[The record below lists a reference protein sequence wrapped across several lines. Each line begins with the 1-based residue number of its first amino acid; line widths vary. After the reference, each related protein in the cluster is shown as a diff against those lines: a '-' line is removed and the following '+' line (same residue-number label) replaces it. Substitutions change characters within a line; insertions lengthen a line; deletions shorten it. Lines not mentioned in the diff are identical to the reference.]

1 MFSICYLMLCCVML
15 CYVMLCYA
23 CMYLYIYMYVLIH
36 IHMCRYTR
44 YVIVTRIHCWNISQV
59 KDLWKKLKYAAR
71 KVVSGLMKA
80 KEFLFGSSDGAV
92 GRATVD
98 PRAYIYI
105 YIYIYYILY
114 ILYIYTYNTCRHVHV
129 CQCRVHK
136 LKLLLCA
143 AIRFRCCPVPNCFEA
158 AKDSATRRKKFGM
171 EWKNAS
177 PRTSRWRKRQKI
189 MAPACWK
196 PSLDSR

>member
-1 MFSICYLMLCCVML
+1 MFSICLVYVML
-15 CYVMLCYA
+15 CYVMHVCI
-23 CMYLYIYMYVLIH
+23 YICTYSFT
-36 IHMCRYTR
+36 YTR
-44 YVIVTRIHCWNISQV
+44 VDIRDILLLQESTAEAYLRWKISGRSWNT
-59 KDLWKKLKYAAR
+59 LP
-71 KVVSGLMKA
+71 
-80 KEFLFGSSDGAV
+80 
-92 GRATVD
+92 GRWSVAWWRPKSFSLAPQMAQLEEQQLSRVH
-98 PRAYIYI
+98 I
-105 YIYIYYILY
+105 
-114 ILYIYTYNTCRHVHV
+114 YIYTYNTCRHVHV
-129 CQCRVHK
+129 CRVHK

-143 AIRFRCCPVPNCFEA
+143 AIHFRCCPVPSCFEA

>member
-1 MFSICYLMLCCVML
+1 MRKPDLLSRRRQNLEEQLPTLLSNKECQELVRLGWEKGWQKMSHVFNVF
-15 CYVMLCYA
+15 
-23 CMYLYIYMYVLIH
+23 IYCTVLRLLDS
-36 IHMCRYTR
+36 C
-44 YVIVTRIHCWNISQV
+44 Q
-59 KDLWKKLKYAAR
+59 K
-71 KVVSGLMKA
+71 
-80 KEFLFGSSDGAV
+80 GA
-92 GRATVD
+92 
-98 PRAYIYI
+98 
-105 YIYIYYILY
+105 
-114 ILYIYTYNTCRHVHV
+114 YIYTYNTCRHVHV

>member
-1 MFSICYLMLCCVML
+1 MLSYVML

-23 CMYLYIYMYVLIH
+23 CMYLYICTYSYTYTCVDIRDMLLLQESTAETYLRWKISGRSWNTLPGRWSVAWWRPKSFSLAPQTAQLEEQQLIRVH
-36 IHMCRYTR
+36 T
-44 YVIVTRIHCWNISQV
+44 
-59 KDLWKKLKYAAR
+59 
-71 KVVSGLMKA
+71 
-80 KEFLFGSSDGAV
+80 
-92 GRATVD
+92 
-98 PRAYIYI
+98 YIYI
-105 YIYIYYILY
+105 YIIY